1 MAWKKRTSG
10 NYGGGIMLFSVMST
24 TMRSRFSQA
33 ARFMA
38 DRRGA
43 AAIEFA
49 LIAPL
54 LLSLYFVT
62 MEVGQGIE
70 TNKKVSRVGSLVA
83 DLITQQNTIT
93 AGEIDAIMNI
103 GAAILQPYGRS
114 NPTIK
119 ITAIEVTNESSPKV
133 KVVWSR
139 KLVDGESDRDETPG
153 LAPARPLPDKLKVK
167 GTFLIRVQSE
177 LDYEPVITWNASPDS
192 PLGLGV
198 MGKIFKDG
206 ILEMGEV
213 YYLRPR
219 ASTTIP
225 CTGC

>member
-1 MAWKKRTSG
+1 MH
-10 NYGGGIMLFSVMST
+10 GGEIMFVTAMWT
-24 TMRSRFSQA
+24 AVRSRFAGAS
-33 ARFMA
+33 RFLA

-93 AGEIDAIMNI
+93 AGEIDSIMDI

-114 NPTIK
+114 KPTIR
-119 ITAIEVTNESSPKV
+119 ITAIEVTNESTPKV

-139 KLVDGESDRDETPG
+139 KLENGAPDRDETPG
-153 LAPARPLPDKLKVK
+153 QPPARPLPPKLKVK

-177 LDYEPVITWNASPDS
+177 LDYKPVITWSADQQQV
-192 PLGLGV
+192 LGLGV

-206 ILEMGEV
+206 ILDMGEV